1 MIINKQ
7 KNHHTFH
14 FSFLITVFIMFPLLI
29 SAQSLREKVNTGNEH
44 YSKSEYELAINK
56 YKDALLDDPLN
67 DRILFNEAD
76 ALYKMEKYDEALE
89 GYQKVLGSKDL
100 HLASQAH
107 FNIGNVH
114 FKKEKLTDSINAYK
128 KALELNPTDYDSK
141 YNLEL
146 ARAKLKEQSEKQQQQ
161 NDDKQEKIEPSE
173 NAKRIKEQAEALA
186 DQGLFKQAFNL
197 MNSELKNDPT
207 IAAFKQFTQ
216 RLQNVVDID
225 EGA

>member
-1 MIINKQ
+1 MFK
-7 KNHHTFH
+7 KNLNHNFKIQIS
-14 FSFLITVFIMFPLLI
+14 SFVAVFLLI
-29 SAQSLREKVNTGNEH
+29 PLISNAQSLREKVNTGNEH
-44 YSKSEYELAINK
+44 YSKTEYELAINK

-67 DRILFNEAD
+67 ERILFNEAD

-89 GYQKVLGSKDL
+89 GYQKILGSKDL
-100 HLASQAH
+100 TLASQAH

-128 KALELNPTDYDSK
+128 KALELNPADYDAK

-146 ARAKLKEQSEKQQQQ
+146 VRAKLKEQSEKQQQQ

-186 DQGLFKQAFNL
+186 AQGLFKDALNL
-197 MNSELKNDPT
+197 MNRELKNDPT

-216 RLQNVVDID
+216 RIQNVVEID
-225 EGA
+225 EGV